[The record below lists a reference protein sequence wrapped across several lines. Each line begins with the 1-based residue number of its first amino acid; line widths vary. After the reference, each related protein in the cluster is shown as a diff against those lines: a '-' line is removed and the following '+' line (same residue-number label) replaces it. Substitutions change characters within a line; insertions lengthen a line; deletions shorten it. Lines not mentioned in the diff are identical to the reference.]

1 MYRVGIIGAGVGE
14 KHSIAYKNHPD
25 CSVKAIC
32 DFDDSKFASLEKVHP
47 DASFFTDAN
56 LILNDKDIDV
66 VSIAS
71 FDNYHTE
78 QLLKAISNKKNV
90 MVEKPMCLKME
101 ELLKIKSSFDTNPD
115 IHLSSNHVLRTNAR
129 FARFKNDIS
138 QRKLGEVYYI
148 EADYYWGRVEKLS
161 GWRSEMDFY
170 SIILGAAI
178 HMIDLVMWLLNSK
191 PVSVQA
197 TGNKIATAN
206 TGLKYNSFST
216 VILEFDNGL
225 IAKITGNGGC
235 VHPHFHGLKIFGTE
249 RTAIHNLDS
258 CYYLKANG
266 SRYNREYIEEPYPQ
280 KESRENL
287 IHTFIDSISNDLI
300 VPLVSSQDVFDTMSV
315 CFASEKAM
323 SSGEKIII
331 EYMD

>member
-1 MYRVGIIGAGVGE
+1 MYNIGIIGAGVGE
-14 KHSIAYKNHPD
+14 KHAIAYNNHPD
-25 CSVKAIC
+25 CTVQAIC
-32 DFDDSKFASLEKVHP
+32 DFDNSKLATLEKVYP
-47 DASFFTDAN
+47 KASFFTDSN

-71 FDNYHTE
+71 FDNYHTA
-78 QLLKAISNKKNV
+78 QVLQAISNKKNV
-90 MVEKPMCLKME
+90 MVEKPMCLNIE
-101 ELLKIKSSFDTNPD
+101 ELLKIKSSLDSNPD
-115 IHLSSNHVLRTNAR
+115 INLSSNHVLRTNAR
-129 FARFKNDIS
+129 FTRFKNDIS
-138 QRKLGEVYYI
+138 DRKLGEVYYI

-161 GWRSEMDFY
+161 GWRSKMDFY

-197 TGNKIATAN
+197 TGNKIATIN
-206 TGLKYNSFST
+206 TDLKYNSFST
-216 VILEFDNGL
+216 IVLEFDNGL
-225 IAKITGNGGC
+225 IAKITGNGSC

-258 CYYLKANG
+258 CYYLKADG
-266 SRYNREYIEEPYPQ
+266 SGYGREYIEEPYPQ

-287 IHTFIDSISNDLI
+287 IHNFIDSISDESA

-323 SSGEKIII
+323 ASGEKIIV